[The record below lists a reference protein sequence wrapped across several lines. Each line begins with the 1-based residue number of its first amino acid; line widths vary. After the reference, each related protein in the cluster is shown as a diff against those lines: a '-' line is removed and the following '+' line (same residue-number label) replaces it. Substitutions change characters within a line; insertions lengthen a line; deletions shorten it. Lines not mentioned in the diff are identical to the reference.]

1 MDVAHTVDLFSKVPE
16 ALQFDPGAVIFSL
29 GDPGA
34 VMYGILAGQVN
45 LVVQGQVVETIAA
58 GDVFGEG
65 ALVHP
70 NGKRAS
76 TAIAATPCKL
86 AVLDEERFK
95 FLIENTP
102 MFALEVM
109 RSYSDRL
116 RHCKELLAAHHVSDR
131 EG

>member
-1 MDVAHTVDLFSKVPE
+1 MTVAHTVEMFSKEPKSLEYE
-16 ALQFDPGAVIFSL
+16 AGEVIFHE
-29 GDPGA
+29 GEPGK
-34 VMYGILAGQVN
+34 VMYGIVVGTVAMQVD
-45 LVVQGQVVETIAA
+45 GKTVETINA

-70 NGKRAS
+70 HGLRGS
-76 TAIAATPCKL
+76 TAIAQSNCTL

-102 MFALEVM
+102 TFAIEVM

-116 RHCKELLAAHHVSDR
+116 RHFKHPEAT
-131 EG
+131 

>member
-1 MDVAHTVDLFSKVPE
+1 MTVAHTVELFSKVPQGQGFK
-16 ALQFDPGAVIFSL
+16 AGDTIFRE
-29 GDPGA
+29 GDAGS
-34 VMYGILAGQVN
+34 VMYGIIAGTVAMQVD
-45 LVVQGQVVETIAA
+45 GKTVETINA

-70 NGKRAS
+70 DGLRRS
-76 TAIAATPCKL
+76 TAIAQTDCQL

-102 MFALEVM
+102 TFAIDVM

-116 RHCKELLAAHHVSDR
+116 LKFKHPKA
-131 EG
+131 G